1 MCEHASLW
9 NRGFK
14 KEKKEWEEGGGTCAT
29 LRMLL
34 LKVYL
39 ANSIWIMVENEICQ
53 DSADPFMAEIRSA
66 E

>member
-1 MCEHASLW
+1 MW
-9 NRGFK
+9 G
-14 KEKKEWEEGGGTCAT
+14 EEGGTCAT
-29 LRMLL
+29 LRTLL

-39 ANSIWIMVENEICQ
+39 ANSIWIIVENEICQ